1 MMRLELIIGNR
12 NYSSWSLRPWMVL
25 KHAGASFTEQVVP
38 LFTTGSEA
46 QLSELTPAGLV
57 PVLLI
62 DGKPVWDSLAIGE
75 AVAELYP
82 EAGLVPD
89 DRADRAWMRS
99 VCAEMHSG
107 FSALRGAM
115 PMNCRRVR
123 EIPLPI
129 DESVAR
135 DVQRIVAIWTQCRDC
150 FAADGPWLF
159 GRYSLADA
167 MFAPVVSRFSS
178 YQVALDGTAAD
189 YADTV
194 MSDPPMQLWHESA
207 LLEPWII
214 EDCEIPFRT

>member
-1 MMRLELIIGNR
+1 
-12 NYSSWSLRPWMVL
+12 
-25 KHAGASFTEQVVP
+25 
-38 LFTTGSEA
+38 
-46 QLSELTPAGLV
+46 
-57 PVLLI
+57 
-62 DGKPVWDSLAIGE
+62 
-75 AVAELYP
+75 
-82 EAGLVPD
+82 
-89 DRADRAWMRS
+89 
-99 VCAEMHSG
+99 
-107 FSALRGAM
+107 
-115 PMNCRRVR
+115 MNCRRVR
-123 EIPLPI
+123 EVPLPI